1 MTPTPHNVASRTT
14 APDTDPLS
22 TDPLSTGSLN
32 IVVVAP
38 RFPFPLDR
46 GDRLTVYNLL
56 QFFSQRH
63 KVSLVCFLEADQDPS
78 WVEKLEP
85 FCERV
90 ITVPLN
96 KARVYAN
103 SLTGALGATP
113 LQVRY
118 YADPA
123 MTTAVNE
130 LVAEQKPD
138 LLYAHTIRMGQ
149 YIEPFRELPRIL
161 AMQISMTLNY
171 RRLAERAN
179 NLLRKMLYT
188 VEYRKLRAFEGRYAR
203 RFERVLLISPH
214 DLRAI
219 EQDAPKD
226 NVFFSPHGV
235 DYAFFAPDPAVQKEP
250 ASLIFTG
257 NMGYAPN
264 VDAALFFYEQIFPL
278 VRAQVPEVRWT
289 ITGTNPAPEIAALAA
304 DDSVTVTGRVPDL
317 REHLNRAQVAL
328 DPLRV
333 GAGLQN
339 KVLEGMSMALPMV
352 ITSVANEGI
361 QAPHPDTVSVADE
374 PGRFAQRVVE
384 LLKNADERKRMGEA
398 ARSFIIQNWS
408 WEKHFDDLEEMV
420 VELVLEH
427 RQNA

>member
-1 MTPTPHNVASRTT
+1 MTP
-14 APDTDPLS
+14 APEPALN
-22 TDPLSTGSLN
+22 PSLN

-56 QFFSQRH
+56 KFFSQRH
-63 KVSLVCFLEADQDPS
+63 KVSLVCFLEADQDPG

-90 ITVPLN
+90 VTVPLN

-103 SLTGALGATP
+103 SLVGALGDVP

-123 MTTAVNE
+123 MTAAVSDV
-130 LVAEQKPD
+130 VATQKPD

-149 YIEPFRELPRIL
+149 YVEPFHKLPRVL
-161 AMQISMTLNY
+161 ALQISMTLNY
-171 RRLAERAN
+171 RRLAERADN
-179 NLLRKMLYT
+179 VLRKALYT
-188 VEYRKLRAFEGRYAR
+188 FEYRKLRAFEGRYAR
-203 RFERVLLISPH
+203 KFDRVLLISPF

-219 EQDAPKD
+219 ERDAPED

-235 DYAFFAPDPAVQKEP
+235 DYEFFAPDPAVEKVP
-250 ASLIFTG
+250 NSLVFTG

-264 VDAALFFYEQIFPL
+264 VDAARFFYEQIFPS
-278 VRAQVPEVRWT
+278 VRAQVPDATWT
-289 ITGTNPAPEIAALAA
+289 VVGTNPAPEVVALAA
-304 DDSVTVTGRVPDL
+304 DDAVTVTGRVPDL
-317 REHLNRAQVAL
+317 RAYLHRAQVAV

-339 KVLEGMSMALPMV
+339 KVLEGMATGLPMV
-352 ITSVANEGI
+352 ITPVANEGI
-361 QAPHPDTVSVADE
+361 QAPHPDTVFVADE
-374 PGRFAQRVVE
+374 PDSFAQRVVE
-384 LLKNADERKRMGEA
+384 LLQSADERRRMGAA
-398 ARSFIIQNWS
+398 ARAFIVKNWS
-408 WEKHFDDLEEMV
+408 WEKHFGDLEQMV
-420 VELVLEH
+420 GELILE
-427 RQNA
+427 RKSKV

>member
-1 MTPTPHNVASRTT
+1 MTSDPTLKPALEPSH
-14 APDTDPLS
+14 DP
-22 TDPLSTGSLN
+22 PSLN

-56 QFFSQRH
+56 KFLSQRH
-63 KVSLVCFLEADQDPS
+63 KVSLVCFLGADQDPA
-78 WVEKLEP
+78 WVTKLEP

-90 ITVPLN
+90 VTVPLN
-96 KARVYAN
+96 KTRVYAN
-103 SLTGALGATP
+103 SLTGALGSVP

-123 MTTAVNE
+123 MTAAVND
-130 LVAEQKPD
+130 LVTTQKPD

-149 YIEPFRELPRIL
+149 YIEPFHEVPRVL

-171 RRLAERAN
+171 RRLAERATN
-179 NLLRKMLYT
+179 VLRKTLYT
-188 VEYRKLRAFEGRYAR
+188 LEYRKLRAFEGRYAR
-203 RFERVLLISPH
+203 KFDRVLLISPH

-219 EQDAPKD
+219 ERDAPED

-235 DYAFFAPDPAVQKEP
+235 DYDFFAPDPAVEKTP
-250 ASLIFTG
+250 NSLVFTG

-264 VDAALFFYEQIFPL
+264 VDAARYFYEQIFPS
-278 VRAQVPEVRWT
+278 VREQVPDVTWT
-289 ITGTNPAPEIAALAA
+289 VVGTNPAPEIAALAA
-304 DDSVTVTGRVPDL
+304 DDAVTVTGRVPDL
-317 REHLNRAQVAL
+317 RVHLNRAQVAI

-339 KVLEGMSMALPMV
+339 KVLEGMSVGVPMV

-361 QAPHPDTVSVADE
+361 QASHPDTLLIADE
-374 PGRFAQRVVE
+374 PEAFAQRVVE
-384 LLKNADERKRMGEA
+384 LLQDEDKRRRMGAA
-398 ARSFIIQNWS
+398 ARAFIIEHWS
-408 WEKHFDDLEEMV
+408 WEKHFEDLEKMV
-420 VELVLEH
+420 GELVLEH
-427 RQNA
+427 T